1 MDDKIVI
8 DCIGPSV
15 LTITIS
21 GATHSVPLATNV
33 IRIGGP
39 GGGAEHD
46 LDTLPLIYDA
56 AALGGRLNICDGGG
70 KMVYCWRSLVRLQSR
85 SSAPVQGPADH
96 SSSSPLGPVPRTEM
110 NTSDSNSA
118 AASSSELGDHCSNS
132 KRTGDTSRM
141 STGMSPSLGSFSCNC

>member
-1 MDDKIVI
+1 MDDKVVI

-39 GGGAEHD
+39 GGGAEYD
-46 LDTLPLIYDA
+46 LDALPLIYDA
-56 AALGGRLNICDGGG
+56 GTLGGRLNICDGSG

-85 SSAPVQGPADH
+85 SSAPVQGRADH
-96 SSSSPLGPVPRTEM
+96 SSSSPLGPVPRIEM
-110 NTSDSNSA
+110 NTLESSSA
-118 AASSSELGDHCSNS
+118 ATSSSELGDHRSNS
-132 KRTGDTSRM
+132 KRKGDTSRM
-141 STGMSPSLGSFSCNC
+141 SAGMSSCLGSFSCNC

>member
-1 MDDKIVI
+1 MDDNVVI

-21 GATHSVPLATNV
+21 GATHSVPLVTDV

-39 GGGAEHD
+39 GRGVEHD
-46 LDTLPLIYDA
+46 LDSLPLIYDA
-56 AALGGRLNICDGGG
+56 AALGGRLNICDGSG

-85 SSAPVQGPADH
+85 SSAPVPERADH
-96 SSSSPLGPVPRTEM
+96 SSPSTLGPVPQTEM

-118 AASSSELGDHCSNS
+118 AASSNELGDRRSNS
-132 KRTGDTSRM
+132 ALTGDTSRM
-141 STGMSPSLGSFSCNC
+141 STGMSPCLDSFSCNC